1 MWQNSIA
8 KVIRAEDK
16 LMDTP
21 FFLPPPQ
28 TYILSSSDEDEAS
41 PDHSAKRKQ
50 DPSSPLAQIVNPEEE
65 KKNVTVEVLKMGAET
80 QGDANMFLN
89 AATPVPSML
98 VGLGSAQK
106 KKKNNQ
112 IKNTNNRESNQK
124 ES

>member
-1 MWQNSIA
+1 MWQKSMV
-8 KVIRAEDK
+8 KGIRDEDN

-50 DPSSPLAQIVNPEEE
+50 DPSSPLAQIVNPEEV
-65 KKNVTVEVLKMGAET
+65 KMNVTVEVLKMGAET

-106 KKKNNQ
+106 KNT
-112 IKNTNNRESNQK
+112 IK
-124 ES
+124 